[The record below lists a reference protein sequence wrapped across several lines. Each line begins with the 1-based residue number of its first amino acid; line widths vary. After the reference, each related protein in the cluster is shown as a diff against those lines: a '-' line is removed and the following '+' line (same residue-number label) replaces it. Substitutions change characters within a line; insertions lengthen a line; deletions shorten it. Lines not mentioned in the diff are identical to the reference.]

1 MPSQQHKSICNSE
14 YDKLHTV
21 ILCEPQHMTIREVI
35 NETQKHFKN
44 EGIHIELALEQHR
57 DFLIKLEEHGV
68 NVVLLPALRKFPEQV
83 FTRDIGF
90 TIGQTV
96 FVAEMAHDIRKGEE
110 DVLREWLEQEEIPY
124 YHLLGDEI
132 EGGDVVIDRNTVYIG
147 VSNRTNLAAIE
158 HLQSLLTNY
167 EVIAIPFTETYLHL
181 DCVFNI
187 ISTEEAIIYPGV
199 IEKEKEELLRSRY
212 DLIEITEE
220 EQFTLGTNV
229 FSIGDKKIFSL
240 PVNKH
245 VNSELRKRGYDV
257 IEVDISEIIKSGGS
271 FRCCTMPLIR
281 EE

>member
-57 DFLIKLEEHGV
+57 DFLVKLEEHGV

-158 HLQSLLTNY
+158 HLQSLLTSY

>member
-96 FVAEMAHDIRKGEE
+96 FVAEMAHDVRKGEE

-158 HLQSLLTNY
+158 HLQSLLTSY